1 MEATRFVRGLLD
13 DQEDPQL
20 PQYDPEGGWNTA
32 KNAGSFLAS
41 LTTPGAL
48 AEAAGYLGGPSAV
61 ANVQAG
67 NYGDAALQALGMI
80 PGVGLLG
87 KAGLGAK
94 MAMAAAPA
102 AKVAKTARA
111 PRKLTEAAKAA
122 EGGESLFDFSR
133 LSEVPDVP
141 QTDVQRYVPP
151 RGGTGRVN
159 DLVANPDVRQKM
171 LGIIEEGKKL
181 GGPNWYNAEPL
192 RERFVAELGSGGDEA
207 FNKYMDFV
215 AASSPRS
222 DVGTNA
228 RNASFYYHRLM
239 SGQGLPEV
247 GTRNPA
253 PYGHLAQKN
262 HQSNA
267 LAVAGDG
274 WDPLQNPKPASFAQN
289 LMGNQAPVTVD
300 THAFRAPAI
309 FSADPRFLA
318 TSYKPSKE
326 AAPINFQKMLSSG
339 EKTMDELVNT
349 PVAWDAMPKKTEYA
363 AMENYYKDLA
373 REAGLTPAQ
382 AQASAWVGGSAH
394 TGLMSDESKPFLHF
408 LQDRIHLTAQKTGM
422 DPQDVLSAFIKG
434 KMPLLSVG
442 GLGLLGASSLP
453 SEQASAPQT

>member
-1 MEATRFVRGLLD
+1 MTPSTFIRGLLD

-41 LTTPGAL
+41 LTTPGAM
-48 AEAAGYLGGPSAV
+48 ADAAGYLGGPSAV
-61 ANVQAG
+61 ENVKAG
-67 NYGDAALQALGMI
+67 NYGDAALQALGLI
-80 PGVGLLG
+80 PGAGLLG
-87 KAGLGAK
+87 KVAGGAK
-94 MAMAAAPA
+94 LAMAVPA
-102 AKVAKTARA
+102 AAKSARA

-122 EGGESLFDFSR
+122 EGGENLFDFSR
-133 LSEVPDVP
+133 LSEVPNVP
-141 QTDVQRYVPP
+141 QSDVQRYVPP

-159 DLVANPDVRQKM
+159 DFVANPDVREKM
-171 LGIIEEGKKL
+171 LGIIEEGRKM

-192 RERFVAELGSGGDEA
+192 REAFVNELGSGGDDA

-289 LMGNQAPVTVD
+289 LMGNQQPVTVD

-318 TSYKPSKE
+318 TSYKPSKD
-326 AAPINFQKMLSSG
+326 AVPINYQKLLSSG

-349 PVAWDAMPKKTEYA
+349 PVAWDAMPKKTEYG

-373 REAGLTPAQ
+373 REAGMTPAQ

-394 TGLMSDESKPFLHF
+394 TGLMSDESKPFLQF
-408 LQDRIHLTAQKTGM
+408 LQDRIHLTAQKHNM
-422 DPQDVLSAFIKG
+422 DPKDVLSEFIRG
-434 KMPLLSVG
+434 KIPLLSVG

-453 SEQASAPQT
+453 QDQTAAPEM

>member
-1 MEATRFVRGLLD
+1 MASFIRGLLD

-32 KNAGSFLAS
+32 KGIFNTAAS
-41 LTTPGAL
+41 MTTPGAM
-48 AEAAGYLGGPSAV
+48 AEAAGLLNSPSIKE
-61 ANVQAG
+61 NVGAG

-94 MAMAAAPA
+94 LAMAAAPA
-102 AKVAKTARA
+102 AKVSKA
-111 PRKLTEAAKAA
+111 RKLTEAAKAA
-122 EGGESLFDFSR
+122 DGGESLFDFSR
-133 LSEVPDVP
+133 LSEVPNVP

-159 DLVANPDVRQKM
+159 DLVANPDVREKM

-181 GGPNWYNAEPL
+181 GGANWYNADPL
-192 RERFVAELGSGGDEA
+192 RERFVAELGSGGDDA

-247 GTRNPA
+247 GSRNPA

-300 THAFRAPAI
+300 THAFRAPAV

-326 AAPINFQKMLSSG
+326 AVPINYQKLLSSG

-382 AQASAWVGGSAH
+382 AQASAWVGGAAH
-394 TGLMSDESKPFLHF
+394 TGLKSDESKPFLHF

-453 SEQASAPQT
+453 SEQVAAPQM